1 MILTESL
8 ILSKAKGFSRT
19 AASTDLSQIQSIN
32 LWGQNLIDVS
42 CLERL
47 VNLRVVSLP
56 VNKISDLSVFATL
69 PHLSELYLRKNEISD
84 PRQLLHLTRLHHL
97 THLWIS
103 ENPVCLKIPNYRL
116 SMIRIFP
123 QLSKL
128 DDQPVTDRE
137 RKDAAKLDAAISVNT
152 TSVQSKPAPMQN
164 SSKVTATTAKPIP
177 LTQKS
182 TRNSMYNLAN
192 RIDEEDESIGS
203 IHARY
208 EAAKVQDRRQSS
220 TLPASR
226 SFDEPIN
233 SKSRHSDERPIR
245 PGSSYK
251 DQMLALE
258 QSHNSKADPY
268 GDNLTY
274 DSRILRDKHHRDHFD
289 VRAGLNVLQIP
300 IDEYVDNRRRTVE
313 SKDHQELRG
322 AGARVQA
329 TLREQTDFRMKDMD
343 WDECNNH
350 LKGAGVTVQKAVQE
364 NSNFRRSNVDA
375 LEGKGSLHVS
385 GASAAVDYFP
395 LNAQKDFRM
404 RHLAPREEMHV
415 SGAGVSVQAKNEFHD
430 AKLGFPKHANEHLQG
445 SGLTVLRD
453 EDLFPVQFVDV
464 DTTVRASKYSD
475 NAAFNEK
482 RKPEWLQNGDG
493 NVSAVLYPYKSV

>member
-32 LWGQNLIDVS
+32 LWGQNLMDVS

-69 PHLSELYLRKNEISD
+69 PHLTELYLRKNEISD

-137 RKDAAKLDAAISVNT
+137 RKDAANLDAAISLNT
-152 TSVQSKPAPMQN
+152 KSVQSKPAPMQN

-192 RIDEEDESIGS
+192 RIDEADENIG
-203 IHARY
+203 IH
-208 EAAKVQDRRQSS
+208 
-220 TLPASR
+220 PC

-233 SKSRHSDERPIR
+233 SKSKHSDERPIR

-258 QSHNSKADPY
+258 QSYNSKPDPY

-322 AGARVQA
+322 AGARVQT
-329 TLREQTDFRMKDMD
+329 TLKEQTDFRMKDMD

-364 NSNFRRSNVDA
+364 NSNFRRSNFDA

-404 RHLAPREEMHV
+404 RHAAPREEMHV
-415 SGAGVSVQAKNEFHD
+415 SGASV
-430 AKLGFPKHANEHLQG
+430 L
-445 SGLTVLRD
+445 LTWTRLFVPPNIRIVL
-453 EDLFPVQFVDV
+453 L
-464 DTTVRASKYSD
+464 
-475 NAAFNEK
+475 
-482 RKPEWLQNGDG
+482 
-493 NVSAVLYPYKSV
+493 